1 MKSKVKNFEIQTR
14 LGSGSYGVI
23 FKALN
28 KTDKSQCVL
37 KQIRMNKMTDKAKK
51 SVPISLFRL

>member
-23 FKALN
+23 FKAFN